1 LCNLNRATD
10 LGFIE
15 TIACCMYLVFT
26 LPFGRLFR
34 IFRKRTSYSSQGLFV
49 IKRFI
54 IAFVLLVLVCG
65 GIVGFNL
72 FRDQAIE
79 QFFANRKA
87 PASTVST
94 MVVEPV
100 TWTPG
105 IDALGTVGA
114 AQGVDLTVETSG
126 IVKEILFSA
135 NERVTQG
142 KVLVQLDDAVQKA
155 DLAAAATQAALDKQ
169 TLDRARE
176 LKTRGVGTEV
186 SVDTAQAAA
195 SASTSQAVKYQ
206 AVLDQKQLR
215 APFSGTLGIPRIDTG
230 EYISPGKVIATLQ
243 DLETMRIDFTVP
255 EQRFDD
261 LKIGQKVV
269 FGLSTDT
276 MPFFGLITGIDPKV
290 DSVSRL
296 VSVRA
301 EIKNP
306 DGHLNPGQFL
316 QVRVELPTED
326 GVLSVPQT
334 ALVSSLYGDF
344 IYVVRKAESAAPA
357 ADEKTAET
365 TEPDADATEKPE
377 TEALVARQVFVTAG
391 RRTGGMVEISEGL
404 SAGDQVVTAGQ
415 NRLYNGAS
423 VVVDN
428 SVVPTVDTTSGAA
441 AQ

>member
-1 LCNLNRATD
+1 
-10 LGFIE
+10 
-15 TIACCMYLVFT
+15 MYLVFK
-26 LPFGRLFR
+26 LPLGRLFR
-34 IFRKRTSYSSQGLFV
+34 IFRERTSYTSQGLSV

-72 FRDQAIE
+72 FRDEAIE

-94 MVVEPV
+94 MVVEPI

-135 NERVTQG
+135 NERVTQD
-142 KVLVQLDDAVQKA
+142 KVLVQLDDGVQKA
-155 DLAAAATQAALDKQ
+155 DLAAATTQAALDQQ

-176 LKTRGVGTEV
+176 LKARGVGTEV

-195 SASTSQAVKYQ
+195 SASKSLAVKYQ
-206 AVLDQKQLR
+206 AVLDQKQVR
-215 APFSGTLGIPRIDTG
+215 APFSGTMGIPRIDTG
-230 EYISPGKVIATLQ
+230 QYISPGKVIATLQ

-261 LKIGQKVV
+261 LKIGQRVV
-269 FGLSTDT
+269 LGLTTDT

-301 EIKNP
+301 EINNAE
-306 DGHLNPGQFL
+306 GHLNPGQFL
-316 QVRVELPTED
+316 QVRVELPTEE

-357 ADEKTAET
+357 ADENAAAPA
-365 TEPDADATEKPE
+365 EPDADVAEKSE
-377 TEALVARQVFVTAG
+377 AEALIARQIFVTAG
-391 RRTGGMVEISEGL
+391 RRADGMVEISKGL

-423 VVVDN
+423 VVIDN
-428 SVVPTVDTTSGAA
+428 SVVPDVGNTSEAV